1 MAGQSA
7 VRAVA
12 RRLLPLLFVLYVVN
26 FLDRANI
33 GVAALAMNA
42 ELHLSATDYGT
53 AAGMFF
59 VGYVLFQV
67 PAAVGLKRFGARRWL
82 AGVVTAWG
90 LCSAATAFVTDARG
104 LYLARFLLGL
114 AEAGFFPGVVAY
126 LTTWFP
132 AQRRTRALAAFLLAI
147 PVATAAGLPTS
158 GLLVEHA
165 GVFGLSGW
173 RSMFLIEAAPA
184 IVLGAAALRLL
195 PDSPRRAAW
204 LNDTQCAALE
214 RELEKDTP
222 PTATGRTVLGRVVH
236 FALVQ
241 AGVCF
246 AAYSLQFFLPQ
257 ALTTL
262 FPGVNASSVC
272 ALAALPYLVAAPT
285 MLLWSRHGD
294 HAGQRAS
301 LVTVP
306 IAVAALAATAAALC
320 DLSLVTLAALTIT
333 VAANTAAV
341 PALWSR
347 CTTSLAGRHSATAIA
362 ATNALSNLAGF
373 AGPWVT
379 GHLADTT
386 GGYQAVYAVL
396 ACILATASVTAH
408 RLPTTPATP
417 ATPASL
423 ASPAR
428 PDAPGTTP
436 ARHTS
441 ATVPDGTGDRTLEG
455 HESARMTLT
464 PRDE

>member
-1 MAGQSA
+1 MAVAEAGASGAARDGKDGAAGQGA

-67 PAAVGLKRFGARRWL
+67 PAAAGLKRFGARRWL

-132 AQRRTRALAAFLLAI
+132 AQQRTRALAAFLLAI

-165 GVFGLSGW
+165 GFFGLSGW

-184 IVLGAAALRLL
+184 IVLGTAALHLL

-204 LNDTQCAALE
+204 LTATQRTALE
-214 RELEKDTP
+214 GELAKDTP
-222 PTATGRTVLGRVVH
+222 PTVTGRTVLGRVVR

-257 ALTTL
+257 ALTAL
-262 FPGVNASSVC
+262 FPGVNAASVC

-285 MLLWSRHGD
+285 MLLWSRHSD
-294 HAGQRAS
+294 HTGERAS

-306 IAVAALAATAAALC
+306 VAVAALAATAAALS
-320 DLSLVTLAALTIT
+320 DLPLVTLAALTVT
-333 VAANTAAV
+333 VAANLAAV

-347 CTTSLAGRHSATAIA
+347 CTSSLAGRHSATAIA

-379 GHLADTT
+379 GHLADTS

-396 ACILATASVTAH
+396 ACVLATSCAAAH
-408 RLPTTPATP
+408 RLPTTPASPDTPTTP
-417 ATPASL
+417 ATHP
-423 ASPAR
+423 P
-428 PDAPGTTP
+428 
-436 ARHTS
+436 
-441 ATVPDGTGDRTLEG
+441 ATVPDGT
-455 HESARMTLT
+455 AR
-464 PRDE
+464 